1 MTVNQAV
8 GLCPSIK
15 LCEPDPVQYDEQF
28 SKLLLA
34 LSDVSPV
41 IEPAELGRV
50 FVGVDGLEKLYG
62 LVQHQVEAIRRAVW
76 RYGGMAVE
84 DRLTSY
90 RPSTLPPF
98 GPGWQGAARIGWG
111 NGKFAA
117 WVAATKS
124 KPGEA
129 KIVADAERTDFL
141 AAQPIAVLPIDP
153 DTHRRLRQLDITR
166 LGDLARL
173 PQVAVVSQFGEEGR
187 RLWSLARGTTIDPVI
202 GREMP
207 EPIVAD
213 IDFPT
218 PATDRPTLHNTLQ
231 LLVERALRHPKRSGW
246 RVLQVRAR
254 ARQENGASWITSI
267 TLKNP
272 SAEPDR
278 ITAPLTTR
286 IDQVPLSGAVA
297 SLAVEF
303 VHFVR
308 GTDELQLF
316 ARDAASSARAGRQKA
331 LRRAVHEIKAKF
343 NTSLYHVIAVH
354 PHSRIPE
361 RRYALID
368 YEP

>member
-15 LCEPDPVQYDEQF
+15 LCEPDPVHYDEQF

-41 IEPAELGRV
+41 IEPEELGRA

-62 LVQHQVEAIRRAVW
+62 PVQHQVEAIKRALIGP
-76 RYGGMAVE
+76 GGRAAE
-84 DRLTSY
+84 RGSATF
-90 RPSTLPPF
+90 RPSAVPPF
-98 GPGWQGAARIGWG
+98 RPGWEGVARLGWG

-117 WVAATKS
+117 WVAATKA

-129 KIVADAERTDFL
+129 TIVADAERTDFL
-141 AAQPIAVLPIDP
+141 AAQPIAVLPIDAS
-153 DTHRRLRQLDITR
+153 THRRLRQLDITR

-173 PQVAVVSQFGEEGR
+173 PQVAVVSQFGREGR

-202 GREMP
+202 GRATP

-218 PATDRPTLHNTLQ
+218 AATDRTTLHNALG
-231 LLVERALRHPKRSGW
+231 LLVERALRHPKRTGW

-254 ARQENGASWITSI
+254 ARQENGASWITCI
-267 TLKNP
+267 TLKDP

-278 ITAPLTTR
+278 ITAPLATR
-286 IDQVPLSGAVA
+286 MDQVPITGAVE

-303 VHFVR
+303 TDFVR

-316 ARDAASSARAGRQKA
+316 ARDAASSARAGRQQA
-331 LRRAVHEIKAKF
+331 LRRAVREIKAKF
-343 NTSLYHVIAVH
+343 NASLYHVIAVH